1 MWTREQLKTNA
12 KINFKRNYW
21 PCVAVAFIMSIVEG
35 IGAASSTA
43 NNFRD
48 SVESNYNM
56 GVTGLDNVF
65 SGSLA
70 TGMFSMVMLM
80 VILVMMVVGLF
91 VEIFVGNVLRV
102 GANRFFIENKNQMP
116 GVSTIFD
123 GFKSGHYGNIVVTM
137 FLMNLYIF
145 LWSLLLI
152 IPGIIKGYEYRMIP
166 YILAENPG
174 MDRREAFAISK
185 RMMDG
190 EKWAAFILDL
200 SFIGWYILSV
210 FTCGLLAIF
219 YVTPYEEATIAEL
232 YAYNKGKAYYEG
244 YIRQEDNVNQSFL

>member
-48 SVESNYNM
+48 SAEHNYNA
-56 GVTGLDNVF
+56 GASGLDQAF
-65 SGSLA
+65 SGGFA
-70 TGMFSMVMLM
+70 TGMFSVVMLM
-80 VILVMMVVGLF
+80 AILIMLVIGLIVTF
-91 VEIFVGNVLRV
+91 FVGNVLRI
-102 GANRFFIENKNQMP
+102 GANRFFVENKNQMP
-116 GVSTIFD
+116 DVSTIFS

-137 FLMNLYIF
+137 FLMDLYIT

-152 IPGIIKGYEYRMIP
+152 IPGIIKEYEYRMVP

-174 MDRREAFAISK
+174 MDRRDAFAISK

-190 EKWAAFILDL
+190 EKWDAFILDL
-200 SFIGWYILSV
+200 SFIGWDILSV

-219 YVTPYEEATIAEL
+219 YVSPYREATMAEL

-244 YIRQEDNVNQSFL
+244 YIH